1 MAVPIL
7 QEEAVPSREDRP
19 QVTSSA
25 ELPKSIA
32 REHRQTHTPSLK
44 VVGHY
49 SLQQSLGK
57 GSTGKV
63 KLGVHNITGEKIAV
77 KIVPRANLQLVSTT
91 NKSPRQIAKERARED
106 NREMRT
112 IREAHIM
119 MLLRHPHIV
128 GLRDLVINGPYFYIL
143 MDHVNGGQLLH
154 YIVKRQRLSESRA
167 RLFTR
172 QIVGALDYLHR
183 NSIVH
188 RDLKIENILIDKAG
202 RNIKLI
208 DFGLSN
214 LFSPTSQLSTY
225 CGSLYFAA
233 PELLCATPYNGP
245 EIDIWSLGVVLYVMV
260 TGSVPFDDKS
270 MPGLHEKIKRGEVS
284 YPAHLSP
291 ECRDLLAQI
300 FITDPAKRIPLAD
313 ILRHPWIN
321 ADSPPIKSFIPY
333 RKTLVL
339 PLETEV
345 IDAMSQGFGFGSPD
359 EIRAELEKVIQ
370 SEMYCHAN
378 ERIANQQALSIKT
391 LGPSLN
397 SNEYG
402 HTATRD
408 FFYDDPQSVPEA
420 YHPLVSIYHLTR
432 ER

>member
-1 MAVPIL
+1 
-7 QEEAVPSREDRP
+7 
-19 QVTSSA
+19 
-25 ELPKSIA
+25 
-32 REHRQTHTPSLK
+32 
-44 VVGHY
+44 
-49 SLQQSLGK
+49 
-57 GSTGKV
+57 
-63 KLGVHNITGEKIAV
+63 IAV
-77 KIVPRANLQLVSTT
+77 KIVPRANLQLLSTT

-202 RNIKLI
+202 RNVKLI

-270 MPGLHEKIKRGEVS
+270 MPGLHEKIKRGEVT

-291 ECRDLLAQI
+291 ECR
-300 FITDPAKRIPLAD
+300 
-313 ILRHPWIN
+313 
-321 ADSPPIKSFIPY
+321 
-333 RKTLVL
+333 
-339 PLETEV
+339 
-345 IDAMSQGFGFGSPD
+345 
-359 EIRAELEKVIQ
+359 
-370 SEMYCHAN
+370 
-378 ERIANQQALSIKT
+378 
-391 LGPSLN
+391 
-397 SNEYG
+397 
-402 HTATRD
+402 
-408 FFYDDPQSVPEA
+408 
-420 YHPLVSIYHLTR
+420 
-432 ER
+432 